1 MAIAGPTMTITL
13 TITRGSMNAQAM
25 IVRPSAA
32 AYDPPLR
39 EDAPYWP
46 RAPRGPSM
54 RVVRQASGGLRS
66 DDWGYLACLEFL
78 LEDLVEFGA
87 VLGRRRIAGED
98 FLHTFVDVH
107 VRLGWPE
114 GPSGVPEVAFRGNLA
129 QGRQDVGDPGSMFE
143 GSPPSR
149 WG

>member
-1 MAIAGPTMTITL
+1 MAIRPHDDDHVDDHERQHERHAMT
-13 TITRGSMNAQAM
+13 S
-25 IVRPSAA
+25 VSSAA
-32 AYDPPLR
+32 AYDPPFCAK
-39 EDAPYWP
+39 DAPYWP

-54 RVVRQASGGLRS
+54 WVVRQASGGLRS

-114 GPSGVPEVAFRGNLA
+114 GPSGVPGCLRGNSLRVA
-129 QGRQDVGDPGSMFE
+129 NVGDPGSMFE